1 MSLSKDEWHAG
12 VTEDNKPMGCMGCIF
27 IALACLALDGLT
39 VFLGYQIVML
49 VRDIIAG

>member
-1 MSLSKDEWHAG
+1 MSLSKDEWRAG
-12 VTEDNKPMGCMGCIF
+12 FTEESKPMGCLLLV
-27 IALACLALDGLT
+27 LACLALDGLT

>member
-1 MSLSKDEWHAG
+1 MNLSKDERRAG
-12 VTEDNKPMGCMGCIF
+12 ITEEGKPMGCRGCLF
-27 IALACLALDGLT
+27 LVLACLALDGLT

>member
-1 MSLSKDEWHAG
+1 MNLSKDERRAG
-12 VTEDNKPMGCMGCIF
+12 ITEESKPMGCMGCLF
-27 IALACLALDGLT
+27 LVLACLALDGLT